1 MREAI
6 TQPNPKTH
14 SHAKYCTYW
23 GKTFAQM
30 GTFYPRVTIVFLFSS
45 VGSPDF
51 CGKYTLNDA

>member
-30 GTFYPRVTIVFLFSS
+30 GTFYPRVTIVFLFFFRLE
-45 VGSPDF
+45 PEF
-51 CGKYTLNDA
+51 LWKKYAK